1 MPASSTSSGRANMNE
16 KRYVIE
22 GFESLTPQQC
32 FDMAAK
38 HVLSTGKQCQ
48 IGVACSYRGIG
59 CAASVFLTEEGKQEL
74 VGSWAHIVKG
84 YNLPEENV
92 MLIHDIQECHDN
104 WADGHG
110 ELFLEFFERKMRE
123 VAMDHNLSTAVF
135 DNKET

>member
-1 MPASSTSSGRANMNE
+1 MNE

-38 HVLSTGKQCQ
+38 HVLSTGKQCRNSSTSTQ
-48 IGVACSYRGIG
+48 IGGDCSYQGIG

-74 VGSWAHIVKG
+74 VGSWACIVMECG
-84 YNLPEENV
+84 LPEENA
-92 MLIHDIQECHDN
+92 MLIYNIQQCHDY

-110 ELFLEFFERKMRE
+110 ELFLEFFERTMRE
-123 VAMDHNLSTAVF
+123 VAMKYNLSVAVF
-135 DNKET
+135 DNKKT